1 MQKFY
6 DTIGQILS
14 MFRPKKYCIIVRAQ
28 VWIEDSQ
35 KSALPQIS
43 WVIFDK
49 SLQRE
54 VSSAIHTLLNFQP
67 ADSLHRDNSCYK
79 SHLIAHEIIW
89 HAGCALARPLAAR
102 SVGVSG

>member
-14 MFRPKKYCIIVRAQ
+14 TFRPKKYCIIVREQ

-43 WVIFDK
+43 WVIFYK
-49 SLQRE
+49 SLQRGGVFCNTYTFE
-54 VSSAIHTLLNFQP
+54 FPACGQP
-67 ADSLHRDNSCYK
+67 AQ
-79 SHLIAHEIIW
+79 
-89 HAGCALARPLAAR
+89 G
-102 SVGVSG
+102 